1 MMRRVGLV
9 FAFVCVLSMGAW
21 SCQQAGSPSSPAP
34 VSALSRFEPYL
45 NAQLTPAIARA
56 RFGQPDEETGSGLRI
71 YIYKLSDGRRLWLGF
86 PGDAPIAYARIEDVN
101 GTFTE
106 LPLVR

>member
-1 MMRRVGLV
+1 MRRIVLLALVCGL
-9 FAFVCVLSMGAW
+9 SIGAW

-71 YIYKLSDGRRLWLGF
+71 YIYKLTDGRRLWLGF
-86 PGDAPIAYARIEDVN
+86 PGDAPITYARIEGLD
-101 GTFTE
+101 GTFTD
-106 LPLVR
+106 LPLR

>member
-1 MMRRVGLV
+1 MMRRSARL
-9 FAFVCVLSMGAW
+9 FALACVLAMGAW
-21 SCQQAGSPSSPAP
+21 SCQRAASPSSPDP
-34 VSALSRFEPYL
+34 VSGLTRFEPYL

-71 YIYKLSDGRRLWLGF
+71 YIYRLTDGRRLWLGF
-86 PGDAPIAYARIEDVN
+86 PGDAAITYARVEGAD

-106 LPLVR
+106 VPLR

>member
-1 MMRRVGLV
+1 MMRRALL
-9 FAFVCVLSMGAW
+9 FAFVCGLSMGAW

-86 PGDAPIAYARIEDVN
+86 PGDAPITYARIEDAN
-101 GTFTE
+101 GTFTD
-106 LPLVR
+106 LPLR